1 MTTDHLAA
9 HIRARGNTWTL
20 YRGTGY
26 RDRCACGWS
35 DTPKMSR
42 YACPRC
48 GARVATV
55 ARRWE
60 RAA

>member
-20 YRGTGY
+20 YRGTGH
-26 RDRCACGWS
+26 RDQCGCGWS
-35 DTPKMSR
+35 DTPKMAR
-42 YACPRC
+42 YTCPRC
-48 GARVATV
+48 GARVAMV